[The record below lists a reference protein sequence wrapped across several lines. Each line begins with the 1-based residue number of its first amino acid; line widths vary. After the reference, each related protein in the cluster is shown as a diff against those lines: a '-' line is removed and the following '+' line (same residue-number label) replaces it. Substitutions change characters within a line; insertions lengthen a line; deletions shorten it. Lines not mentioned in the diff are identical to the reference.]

1 MAKNLRRADLGS
13 GRANQKARTREAL
26 VDAAITLVR
35 KGEAF
40 TVADV
45 ADLAGVS
52 RTTAYNYFPTIEAL
66 YAQAVLTF
74 VARDDYPD
82 FYERFGATHDVGAR
96 VRAVVETSAAS
107 IERHE
112 QLYRGMLRVSLD
124 ANRDTDVPHRPHF
137 RPRWFADAL
146 EPLRDALDTDRFER
160 LVNALCLCAGVE
172 AHVTLRDVCG
182 LSPDDALRTKLWA
195 AQALL
200 QAAAAGKA

>member
-40 TVADV
+40 AVGDV

-66 YAQAVLTF
+66 YAQAVLAFIT
-74 VARDDYPD
+74 RNDYPD
-82 FYERFGATHDVGAR
+82 FYERFGDTHDVAAR
-96 VRAVVETSAAS
+96 VRAVVETNDAS

-112 QLYRGMLRVSLD
+112 QLYRGVLRVSVD
-124 ANRDTDVPHRPHF
+124 ASRDADVPHRPRF

-146 EPLRDALDTDRFER
+146 EPLRERLDPDRFER

-200 QAAAAGKA
+200 QAATSGTA